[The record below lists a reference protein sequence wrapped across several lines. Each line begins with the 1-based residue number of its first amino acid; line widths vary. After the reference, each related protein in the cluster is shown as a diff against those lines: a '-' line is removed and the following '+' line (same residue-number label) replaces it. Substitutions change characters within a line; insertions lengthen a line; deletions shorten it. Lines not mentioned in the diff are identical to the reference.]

1 MNLAKAIEIAASAHS
16 EQKDKGG
23 SPYIL
28 HPIRVMMSLNTEEE
42 KIVGV
47 LHDVV
52 EDSEDWDFDRL
63 REQGFAEDIISALM
77 SVTKQSDAENYG
89 AFIERAGRNQ
99 IGRNVKIADLKDNLD
114 VTRMGT
120 LKEKDLLRINK
131 YKNALLK
138 LASGSPVSFLQES

>member
-63 REQGFAEDIISALM
+63 REQGFAEDIISALK
-77 SVTKQSDAENYG
+77 SVTKQSDAENYE

-99 IGRNVKIADLKDNLD
+99 IGRNVKIADIKDNLD
-114 VTRMGT
+114 VTRIGP

-131 YKNALLK
+131 YKNALSK
-138 LASGSPVSFLQES
+138 LAS

>member
-16 EQKDKGG
+16 TQKDKGG

-77 SVTKQSDAENYG
+77 SVTKQSDAENYE

-99 IGRNVKIADLKDNLD
+99 IGRNVKIADIKDNLD
-114 VTRMGT
+114 VTRIGP

-131 YKNALLK
+131 YKNALSK
-138 LASGSPVSFLQES
+138 LAS

>member
-63 REQGFAEDIISALM
+63 REEGFAEDIISALM
-77 SVTKQSDAENYG
+77 SVTKQSDAENYE

-99 IGRNVKIADLKDNLD
+99 IGRNVKIADIKDNLD
-114 VTRMGT
+114 VTRIGN

-131 YKNALLK
+131 YKNALSK
-138 LASGSPVSFLQES
+138 LAS

>member
-1 MNLAKAIEIAASAHS
+1 MNLARAIEIAASAHS
-16 EQKDKGG
+16 TQKDKGG

-63 REQGFAEDIISALM
+63 REQGFAEDIISALK
-77 SVTKQSDAENYG
+77 SVTKQSDAENYE

-99 IGRNVKIADLKDNLD
+99 IGRNVKIADIKDNLD
-114 VTRMGT
+114 VTRIGP

-131 YKNALLK
+131 YKNALSK
-138 LASGSPVSFLQES
+138 LAS

>member
-16 EQKDKGG
+16 TQRDKGG

-63 REQGFAEDIISALM
+63 REQGFAEDIISALK
-77 SVTKQSDAENYG
+77 SVTKQSDAENYE
-89 AFIERAGRNQ
+89 AFIERARRNQ
-99 IGRNVKIADLKDNLD
+99 IGRNVKIADIRDNLD
-114 VTRMGT
+114 VSRIGF
-120 LKEKDLLRINK
+120 LEEKDLLRINK
-131 YKNALLK
+131 YKYALCRLI
-138 LASGSPVSFLQES
+138 S

>member
-16 EQKDKGG
+16 TQKDKGG

-52 EDSEDWDFDRL
+52 EDSKDWDFDR
-63 REQGFAEDIISALM
+63 D
-77 SVTKQSDAENYG
+77 
-89 AFIERAGRNQ
+89 
-99 IGRNVKIADLKDNLD
+99 D
-114 VTRMGT
+114 V
-120 LKEKDLLRINK
+120 N
-131 YKNALLK
+131 
-138 LASGSPVSFLQES
+138 

>member
-52 EDSEDWDFDRL
+52 EDSEDWNFDRL
-63 REQGFAEDIISALM
+63 REEGFAEDIVSALK
-77 SVTKQSDAENYG
+77 SVTKQSDAENYE
-89 AFIERAGRNQ
+89 AFIERARRNQ
-99 IGRNVKIADLKDNLD
+99 IGRNVKIADLRDNLD
-114 VTRMGT
+114 VTRIGT

-131 YKNALLK
+131 YKNALSK
-138 LASGSPVSFLQES
+138 LAS

>member
-16 EQKDKGG
+16 TQKDKGG

-52 EDSEDWDFDRL
+52 EDSEDWNFDRL
-63 REQGFAEDIISALM
+63 REEGFAEDIVSALK
-77 SVTKQSDAENYG
+77 SVTKQSDAENYE

-99 IGRNVKIADLKDNLD
+99 IGRNVKIADIKDNLD
-114 VTRMGT
+114 VTRIGP

-131 YKNALLK
+131 YKNALSK
-138 LASGSPVSFLQES
+138 LTS

>member
-16 EQKDKGG
+16 TQKDKGG

-63 REQGFAEDIISALM
+63 REEGFAENIISALK
-77 SVTKQSDAENYG
+77 SVTKQSDAENYE

-99 IGRNVKIADLKDNLD
+99 IGRNVKIADIKDNLD
-114 VTRMGT
+114 VTRIGP

-131 YKNALLK
+131 YKNALSK
-138 LASGSPVSFLQES
+138 LAS

>member
-28 HPIRVMMSLNTEEE
+28 HPIRVMMSLNTQEE

-63 REQGFAEDIISALM
+63 REEGFAEDIISALK
-77 SVTKQSDAENYG
+77 SVTKQSDAENYE

-99 IGRNVKIADLKDNLD
+99 IGRNVKIADIKDNLD
-114 VTRMGT
+114 ITRIGP

-131 YKNALLK
+131 YKNALSK
-138 LASGSPVSFLQES
+138 LAS

>member
-16 EQKDKGG
+16 TQKDKGG

-63 REQGFAEDIISALM
+63 REQGFAEDIISALK
-77 SVTKQSDAENYG
+77 SVTKQSDAENYE

-99 IGRNVKIADLKDNLD
+99 IGRNVKIADIKDNLD
-114 VTRMGT
+114 VTRIGP

-131 YKNALLK
+131 YKNALSK
-138 LASGSPVSFLQES
+138 LAS

>member
-16 EQKDKGG
+16 TQKDKGG

-52 EDSEDWDFDRL
+52 EDSEDWDFDRA
-63 REQGFAEDIISALM
+63 REQGFAEDIISALK
-77 SVTKQSDAENYG
+77 SVTKQSDAENYE

-99 IGRNVKIADLKDNLD
+99 IGRNVKIADIKDNLD
-114 VTRMGT
+114 VTRIGP

-131 YKNALLK
+131 YKNALSK
-138 LASGSPVSFLQES
+138 LAS

>member
-1 MNLAKAIEIAASAHS
+1 MEALYSPSN
-16 EQKDKGG
+16 KGNDVAQYRG
-23 SPYIL
+23 
-28 HPIRVMMSLNTEEE
+28 E

-63 REQGFAEDIISALM
+63 REEGFAEDIISALK
-77 SVTKQSDAENYG
+77 SVTKQSDAENYE

-99 IGRNVKIADLKDNLD
+99 IGRNVKIADIKDNLD
-114 VTRMGT
+114 VTRIGP

-131 YKNALLK
+131 YKNALRNWRRSHPFAFHQKSVIGPPTSNLSCLDK
-138 LASGSPVSFLQES
+138 

>member
-16 EQKDKGG
+16 TQKDKGG

-63 REQGFAEDIISALM
+63 REQGFAEDIVSALK
-77 SVTKQSDAENYG
+77 SVTKQSDAENYE

-99 IGRNVKIADLKDNLD
+99 IGRNVKIADIKDNLD
-114 VTRMGT
+114 VTRIGP

-131 YKNALLK
+131 YKNALSK
-138 LASGSPVSFLQES
+138 LAS

>member
-16 EQKDKGG
+16 TQKDKGG

-63 REQGFAEDIISALM
+63 REEGFAEDIVSALK
-77 SVTKQSDAENYG
+77 SVTKQSDAENYE
-89 AFIERAGRNQ
+89 AFIERARRNQ
-99 IGRNVKIADLKDNLD
+99 IGRNVKIADIKDNLD
-114 VTRMGT
+114 VTRIGT

>member
-16 EQKDKGG
+16 TQKDKGG

-63 REQGFAEDIISALM
+63 IEQGFAEDIISALK
-77 SVTKQSDAENYG
+77 SVTKQSDAENYE

-99 IGRNVKIADLKDNLD
+99 IGRNVKIADIKDNLD
-114 VTRMGT
+114 VTRIGP

-131 YKNALLK
+131 YKNALSK
-138 LASGSPVSFLQES
+138 LAS

>member
-63 REQGFAEDIISALM
+63 REEGFAEDIISALK
-77 SVTKQSDAENYG
+77 SVTKQSDAENYE

-99 IGRNVKIADLKDNLD
+99 IGRYVKIADIKDNLD
-114 VTRMGT
+114 VTR
-120 LKEKDLLRINK
+120 LKSISEKDVARLNK
-131 YKNALLK
+131 YKQALDK
-138 LASGSPVSFLQES
+138 LSIENNFT

>member
-16 EQKDKGG
+16 TQKDKGG

-63 REQGFAEDIISALM
+63 REQGFAEDIISALK
-77 SVTKQSDAENYG
+77 SVTKQSDAENYE

-99 IGRNVKIADLKDNLD
+99 IGRNVKIADIKDNLD
-114 VTRMGT
+114 VTRIGP

-131 YKNALLK
+131 YKNAFSK
-138 LASGSPVSFLQES
+138 LAS

>member
-16 EQKDKGG
+16 TQKDKGG

-63 REQGFAEDIISALM
+63 REEGFAEDIISALK
-77 SVTKQSDAENYG
+77 SVTKQSDAENYE

-99 IGRNVKIADLKDNLD
+99 IGRNVKIADIKDNLD
-114 VTRMGT
+114 ITRIGP

-131 YKNALLK
+131 YKNALSK
-138 LASGSPVSFLQES
+138 LAS